1 LQYSID
7 PKNLNSVT
15 NSTSIL
21 VFYILFDELI
31 EKKIYL
37 NIFMIS
43 KHSLSKCLKKVQNE
57 KELRLSSKL
66 NKVYFSYNSVFK
78 ICIGF
83 LMQI

>member
-1 LQYSID
+1 
-7 PKNLNSVT
+7 
-15 NSTSIL
+15 
-21 VFYILFDELI
+21 
-31 EKKIYL
+31 
-37 NIFMIS
+37 MIS